1 MINEKHHDLTAGIIL
16 FLYMD
21 FSIFVILTAWTNTA
35 PKLIIISAIVGGF
48 IGLFYMFCKNIT
60 KLYDTRITQ

>member
-1 MINEKHHDLTAGIIL
+1 
-16 FLYMD
+16 LYMD